1 MLTTIYH
8 CWRADFYDRI
18 RRRNYL
24 VTLMCMAILTLL
36 FFPPSDASYATV
48 VIGGYRGIYN
58 SAWIGATLAILNV
71 LFLPIICFY
80 LIKNAVERDRDR
92 GISELIAPTPIKKFE
107 YIIGKWL
114 SNLTLLTGI
123 MLFMSLTSIF
133 VQLWHGEDYSID
145 LLQLLLPQII
155 YVLPILAVISAVAIL
170 FETIGPLR
178 GGIGNVLYFFL
189 WVGLLVNV
197 VEDSSGIGDIIDQIR
212 QAVIAYDPMSNGST
226 NIGIAL
232 SDDFKNGKLQTFT
245 WLGITYTSLVISPFT
260 KMMALGLIILI
271 VATVFFDRFKK
282 TADQS
287 ATKMVNNKLE
297 QKLTKLLQ
305 PISKLF
311 ENTFGLWSFTS
322 LIRQEFLLLIRGGS
336 IWWYLT
342 IAGLLLGQLIAPL
355 ETVRT
360 VILPASWLLCVLV
373 FSPMGHRELQSGTDS
388 LIFSCISPIKKQ
400 FPAMLLAGILVAL
413 LVVSGALLR
422 FLLSGEFF
430 SIVMLLTG
438 ALFIP
443 SLALACGAL
452 TRTSRT
458 FEILFLTLWYIYP

>member
-1 MLTTIYH
+1 MLNTIYH

-24 VTLMCMAILTLL
+24 VTLICMAILTML
-36 FFPPSDASYATV
+36 FFPPSDAIYATL

-107 YIIGKWL
+107 YIISKWL
-114 SNLTLLTGI
+114 SNLTLLVGV
-123 MLFMSLTSIF
+123 MLFMTLTSIF

-145 LLQLLLPQII
+145 LLQLLLPQIL
-155 YVLPILAVISAVAIL
+155 YVFPILAAISAIVIL

-189 WVGLLVNV
+189 WVGLIVNV
-197 VEDSSGIGDIIDQIR
+197 IEDSSGIGDIIDQIR
-212 QAVIAYDPMSNGST
+212 QAVIVYDPISDGST

-232 SDDFKNGKLQTFT
+232 GDDFKNGKLQTFT
-245 WLGITYTSLVISPFT
+245 WLGINYTSLVIAPFT
-260 KMMALGLIILI
+260 KMMAFSLVILI
-271 VATVFFDRFKK
+271 AATRFFDRFKK
-282 TADQS
+282 TTDQS
-287 ATKMVNNKLE
+287 ATKMVNRKLE
-297 QKLTKLLQ
+297 QKMAKLLQ

-311 ENTFGLWSFTS
+311 EELFGLWLFTS

-342 IAGLLLGQLIAPL
+342 IAGLLFAQLVAPV

-388 LIFSCISPIKKQ
+388 LIFSCVSPLKKQ

-422 FLLSGEFF
+422 FLLSG
-430 SIVMLLTG
+430 
-438 ALFIP
+438 
-443 SLALACGAL
+443 
-452 TRTSRT
+452 
-458 FEILFLTLWYIYP
+458 